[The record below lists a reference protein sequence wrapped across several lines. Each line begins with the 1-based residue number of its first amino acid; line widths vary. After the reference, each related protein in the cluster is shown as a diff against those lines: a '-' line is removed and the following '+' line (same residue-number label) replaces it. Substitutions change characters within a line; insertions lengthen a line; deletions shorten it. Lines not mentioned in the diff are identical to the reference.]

1 MEQPPLPLSGYVLAG
16 GKSSRMGS
24 DKALLQLAGTT
35 LVQRAVQTLAPICER
50 VSIVGSPQLNSIA
63 PTVPDGFQACGPLG
77 GMEAAFRDACH
88 EWLFFLPVDLPF
100 LPHDMLYQ
108 WARIELQH
116 ADAAMRIC
124 YFEAD
129 RRPQPLVCLLH
140 RSLLPWVQ
148 GAFRRKEYKVG
159 RLFHEVA
166 ETLAPGLCARPAQVL
181 RKAVLDDDAHLSV
194 ERAGARERIPWL
206 PTPHDAAL
214 RHLWFSN
221 LNTPE
226 EFAYAENRMQEVHPK
241 GKLVRT
247 MGAATRTHGASNPY
261 HPGT

>member
-1 MEQPPLPLSGYVLAG
+1 
-16 GKSSRMGS
+16 
-24 DKALLQLAGTT
+24 
-35 LVQRAVQTLAPICER
+35 
-50 VSIVGSPQLNSIA
+50 
-63 PTVPDGFQACGPLG
+63 
-77 GMEAAFRDACH
+77 
-88 EWLFFLPVDLPF
+88 
-100 LPHDMLYQ
+100 
-108 WARIELQH
+108 
-116 ADAAMRIC
+116 MRIC

-148 GAFRRKEYKVG
+148 GALRRKEYKVG

-166 ETLAPGLCARPAQVL
+166 ETLAPGLCARPGQVL

-194 ERAGARERIPWL
+194 ERAGAREGIPWV
-206 PTPHDAAL
+206 PAPHDAAL

-226 EFAYAENRMQEVHPK
+226 EFAYAENRMQQVHPK

-247 MGAATRTHGASNPY
+247 MEVATRTHGASNPY